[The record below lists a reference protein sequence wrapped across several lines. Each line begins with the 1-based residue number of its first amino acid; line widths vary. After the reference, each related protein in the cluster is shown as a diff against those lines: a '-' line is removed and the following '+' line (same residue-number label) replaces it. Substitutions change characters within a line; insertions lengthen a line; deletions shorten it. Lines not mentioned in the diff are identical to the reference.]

1 MRHARPHF
9 EFDVAPPAARD
20 FSDAAISEGPVAIE
34 GRVFPPEPGGRP
46 LCSVCEKRIKA

>member
-20 FSDAAISEGPVAIE
+20 FSDAAISGALL
-34 GRVFPPEPGGRP
+34 RLKARFSRP
-46 LCSVCEKRIKA
+46 SQGETSLLVVQKTN